1 VSLKPHKPNVA
12 RRQAY
17 QSIHGASSCAVVQ
30 CGDVLEVRRGE
41 QTVEVAF
48 QRGMHGTVIGLV
60 DGDEVQQRTDGQ
72 RVGHRTACEAM
83 ERVQEGDR

>member
-1 VSLKPHKPNVA
+1 VSLTRHKPNIA

-17 QSIHGASSCAVVQ
+17 QSIHGAPSCAVVQ

-48 QRGMHGTVIGLV
+48 QRGMHGAVLGMV
-60 DGDEVQQRTDGQ
+60 DGDEVQRGTDGQ
-72 RVGHRTACEAM
+72 MIGHRTAAEAM
-83 ERVQEGDR
+83 KRVAEGK

>member
-1 VSLKPHKPNVA
+1 MSPTRHKPNIA

-17 QSIHGASSCAVVQ
+17 KSIKGAPSCAVVE

-48 QRGMHGTVIGLV
+48 QRGMHGTVLGIVG
-60 DGDEVQQRTDGQ
+60 GDEVQRGTDATT
-72 RVGHRTACEAM
+72 VGHRTACEAM
-83 ERVQEGDR
+83 ERVQEE